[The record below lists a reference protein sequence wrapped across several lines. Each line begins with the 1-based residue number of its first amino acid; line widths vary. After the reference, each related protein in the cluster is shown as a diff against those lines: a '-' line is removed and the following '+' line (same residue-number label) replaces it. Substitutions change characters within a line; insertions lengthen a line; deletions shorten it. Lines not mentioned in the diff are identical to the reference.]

1 MEIRV
6 GMGMKIRV
14 GDEGEMK
21 IRVEMDEDEGWD
33 KMKGIAAWEGVTPK
47 ILAKMDIT
55 KFGRSPPRKAGMAI
69 FKFI

>member
-1 MEIRV
+1 MNIRV
-6 GMGMKIRV
+6 GVKVR
-14 GDEGEMK
+14 MK

-47 ILAKMDIT
+47 IPAKMGSHST
-55 KFGRSPPRKAGMAI
+55 RFGRSPPRKAGMAI